1 MGHVKITTKGYL
13 KETERFKIEALR
25 QKKIS
30 GREIAVLLGRN
41 HRTINR
47 EIKKATVELL
57 NSDLSLRKEYRAHLG
72 QEIHNERSKHKGPEL
87 KIGKDHELSEYIEN
101 KIKKEKYSPA
111 AVLASI
117 RNDGLKF
124 TVNLSVKTI
133 YNYVDKDVFYNL
145 TNKDLLMRKT
155 RKVKHRKIRI
165 NERNRLC
172 KSIEER
178 PEAANDRTEYGHWEI
193 DCVKGKAGEKE
204 CLLTLSERM
213 TRHEVIRKMKA
224 ATIDE
229 VDKVLTK
236 IEKSLE
242 GKFKDVFK
250 TITADNGS
258 EFLDWERLE
267 TSKLN
272 DTRKRTNIYFAH
284 AYSAFERGTN
294 ENSNRIIRRFVPKG
308 TSIGPISNEYI
319 EKVEKW
325 MNNYPRKVIGYET
338 AASKVKKIF
347 TRKMP
352 QLIWAGL

>member
-1 MGHVKITTKGYL
+1 MGQVKVTTKGYL
-13 KETERFKIEALR
+13 KESERFKIEALR
-25 QKKIS
+25 QKKFS
-30 GREIAVLLGRN
+30 GREIAIVLGRN

-47 EIKKATVELL
+47 EIKKATIELL
-57 NSDLSLRKEYRAHLG
+57 NSNLSIRKEYRAHIG
-72 QEIHNERSKHKGPEL
+72 QEIHKERSKNKGPGL
-87 KIGKDHELSEYIEN
+87 KIGKDYKLSEYIEK
-101 KIKKEKYSPA
+101 KIKIEKYSPA

-172 KSIEER
+172 RSIEDR
-178 PEAANDRTEYGHWEI
+178 PEAANERSEYGHWEI
-193 DCVKGKAGEKE
+193 DCVKGKYKEKE

-213 TRHEVIRKMKA
+213 TRQEVIRKMKS

-236 IEKSLE
+236 IEKKL
-242 GKFKDVFK
+242 KYRFKDVFK

-267 TSKLN
+267 TSKLD
-272 DTRKRTNIYFAH
+272 DTKKRTEIYFAH

-294 ENSNRIIRRFVPKG
+294 ENSNRIIRRFIPKG
-308 TSIGPISNEYI
+308 TSIGDTSVKYV
-319 EKVEKW
+319 EKVENW
-325 MNNYPRKVIGYET
+325 MNNYPRKSIGYET
-338 AASKVKKIF
+338 AASKVQRIF

-352 QLIWAGL
+352 QLIGVGL